1 MRKSSSD
8 NIYETIKNDLLVGN
22 IDFGD
27 KVVEIDY
34 ANKLN
39 VSRTPLREA
48 IKKLEIEGI
57 IERLPNGR
65 LRIMEITQQ
74 KIDEIFEI
82 RICLEGILFDSIIKN
97 KNGVD
102 RIYQNLILTKY
113 LIDTENWEEA
123 RRLFLEYN
131 SLVYSASSLEYAV
144 KILRHYDFIISALK
158 RKSLRSESRVLK
170 AYNEHFEIISLL
182 RNGEVEK
189 AKEANKLH
197 LLNAKEIVKK
207 TIK

>member
-8 NIYETIKNDLLVGN
+8 NIYEIIKNDLLVGN

-65 LRIMEITQQ
+65 LRIMEITTQ
-74 KIDEIFEI
+74 KIEEIFEI
-82 RICLEGILFDSIIKN
+82 RICLEAILFDSIVKN
-97 KNGVD
+97 KNGID

-113 LIDTENWEEA
+113 LIDTQSWDEV

-131 SLVYSASSLEYAV
+131 LLVYSTSSLEFAV
-144 KILRHYDFIISALK
+144 KILKHYDFIISALK
-158 RKSLRSESRVLK
+158 TKSLKNEKRVLK
-170 AYNEHFEIISLL
+170 AYSEHLEIITLLKEGSL
-182 RNGEVEK
+182 EK
-189 AKEANKLH
+189 AKEANRLH

>member
-48 IKKLEIEGI
+48 I

-182 RNGEVEK
+182 RDGEVEK

>member
-27 KVVEIDY
+27 KIVEIDY

-65 LRIMEITQQ
+65 LRVMEITSQ

-82 RICLEGILFDSIIKN
+82 RICLEGILFNSIVEN
-97 KNGVD
+97 KTEID

-113 LIDTENWEEA
+113 LIDTKNWSEV

-158 RKSLRSESRVLK
+158 RKSLKNESRILK
-170 AYNEHFEIISLL
+170 AYEEHFEIISLL
-182 RNGEVEK
+182 KENELEK
-189 AKEANKLH
+189 AKEANRIH
-197 LLNAKEIVKK
+197 LLNAKEGVKNA
-207 TIK
+207 IK